1 MPLEILW
8 LNIWSII
15 YMRSYTVFSQRW
27 HSYDFFLFLFF
38 PHFRNPRSRQLL
50 CLVQSL
56 NHLRPEREKNHLN
69 IATGQCWQWEL
80 NPGCQHSKQERYTL
94 HHYLPDLIELL
105 IIIVR
110 DSNLRFHK
118 NRLNVFQRISGI
130 FRNPVCK
137 AAVNAGIFQR
147 IKIRQHKSWSVGSD
161 LSNFQSIRD
170 PVSDPTCAR
179 SILSGVPSRDFSA
192 AAIAAIGVSRFLP
205 PLSKP
210 KRSL

>member
-1 MPLEILW
+1 MVKYLINYLYALLHYVLPKMVQLW
-8 LNIWSII
+8 F
-15 YMRSYTVFSQRW
+15 FSF
-27 HSYDFFLFLFF
+27 SFFFL
-38 PHFRNPRSRQLL
+38 HSGNSRSRQLL

-56 NHLRPEREKNHLN
+56 NHLRPERETNQMN
-69 IATGQCWQWEL
+69 IATRQWWQWKL

-94 HHYLPDLIELL
+94 HHYLPALIELL

-118 NRLNVFQRISGI
+118 NRLNVFQRISSI

-179 SILSGVPSRDFSA
+179 SIFYGIPSRDFSA
-192 AAIAAIGVSRFLP
+192 AAIAAIGESWFLP